1 VTSVPHRNLLSQLKA
16 PTTTDD
22 LAVTAAPLTLDGLT
36 TGLYSALGL
45 PPAGVLRMPFNWE
58 IS

>member
-1 VTSVPHRNLLSQLKA
+1 MTSVPHRDLLSQLKA

-22 LAVTAAPLTLDGLT
+22 LAVSAAPLTLDGLT
-36 TGLYSALGL
+36 SGLYTALGL
-45 PPAGVLRMPFNWE
+45 PPAGVLRMPFSWE